1 MNFANLW
8 PSQINGFFFSFS
20 ETAPICEGKWEYF
33 SAVIYGLLAFPTE
46 LY

>member
-1 MNFANLW
+1 MNCK
-8 PSQINGFFFSFS
+8 SVTISDKCFFFFFS